1 MINYL
6 DETETNRTIVLCS
19 KWKPELMR
27 EKIDLKLSPFFLDNG
42 VLNIILMHGV
52 LDAHKFKNIS
62 VNGYFE
68 LL

>member
-1 MINYL
+1 
-6 DETETNRTIVLCS
+6 
-19 KWKPELMR
+19 MR